1 MMTKD
6 YDNDY
11 KEWKNTPLET
21 VRIVYQVYKSKHQV
35 VYITH
40 VNMSTELKPTFLSP
54 QTPFLSFSS
63 TVPVQVK
70 HRYIGR

>member
-11 KEWKNTPLET
+11 KEWKNTSLET
-21 VRIVYQVYKSKHQV
+21 VRIVYQVYKNKHQV

-63 TVPVQVK
+63 TFPVQVK